1 MTAIKGMDETKLAE
15 EIVSVL
21 EPSALRA
28 CSPERD
34 VIRYAVRSGALK
46 LRTIVFSRAALR
58 RLLSDAAALVKIDYL
73 KRDLLRTADQRA
85 TIERI
90 WTAGGEIVRVNPV
103 RRSLEDIF
111 ISLVRGEK

>member
-1 MTAIKGMDETKLAE
+1 MTTIRNMDETQLAE

-34 VIRYAVRSGALK
+34 VIRYAVRSAAMK
-46 LRTIVFSRAALR
+46 LRTIIFNRAALR

-73 KRDLLRTADQRA
+73 KRDLLRAAEQR
-85 TIERI
+85 
-90 WTAGGEIVRVNPV
+90 GEYRYPRPAVARV
-103 RRSLEDIF
+103 RRTDAVLASLEVGA
-111 ISLVRGEK
+111 L

>member
-1 MTAIKGMDETKLAE
+1 MTTIKNMDETQLAE

-46 LRTIVFSRAALR
+46 LRTIIFNRGALR
-58 RLLSDAAALVKIDYL
+58 RLLNDVAGLVKIDYL
-73 KRDLLRTADQRA
+73 KRDLLRVANQRSEYRYPRPA
-85 TIERI
+85 
-90 WTAGGEIVRVNPV
+90 IVRLTQ
-103 RRSLEDIF
+103 S
-111 ISLVRGEK
+111 GEMLASRKVGAF